1 MNRLL
6 FWLGFILCLGVP
18 VALVAHQEKLRRG
31 SVVIYLRLAPV
42 WSGRPNLDYDLNLR
56 PLDPNWPAQGFL
68 RPDLDSRRV
77 VTAWAP
83 DSQAPPGQRIG
94 YRVVDS
100 RLQLDVT
107 IPPDATQSGEARY
120 AKFYL
125 AQDGRLTFVGLTNW
139 MLGSL

>member
-6 FWLGFILCLGVP
+6 FWLGFLLCLGVP

-31 SVVIYLRLAPV
+31 SVVIYLRLAPD
-42 WSGRPNLDYDLNLR
+42 SLSDYDLNLR

-68 RPDLDSRRV
+68 RPDLDARRV
-77 VTAWAP
+77 VNAWAP

-100 RLQLDVT
+100 RLQLDVNVPSNST
-107 IPPDATQSGEARY
+107 VHSDSREARY

-125 AQDGRLTFVGLTNW
+125 AQDGQLTFVGLTNW
-139 MLGSL
+139 TLGSL